1 MLELNLDDP
10 IALAM
15 TGTVYQ
21 SMDCFGEAYHF
32 NRLAAE
38 KKPVTELCNNVAL
51 PLIELG
57 LHEDAERWLRK
68 ALKRDPANAEAM
80 SNMAV
85 LMMRESRPQEARQ
98 WAEKALSTPGLS
110 EDGTRAARENRGY
123 ACLAL
128 QDWGPGWEGYEAMIG
143 RKWRPNLYP
152 DLPYWNG
159 EKGKRIL
166 VSGEQGLGDEISFA
180 SILPDA
186 MKDNEIVLD
195 CDARLAGL
203 FARSFPSLEVHGDRF
218 DKSASWRHGFD
229 AHCLIGTLGKHY
241 RSAGEFPGVPFLV
254 ADPERRL
261 QWRALLDK
269 LPGRKIGI
277 AWTGGLP
284 STFRS
289 RRSLALEQLLP
300 ILRTPDVSWISLQ
313 YLDPT
318 DEIEAFTERHGIAIK
333 HWARAGEA
341 YNYDETAAL
350 VAELDLIICVTTS
363 VVHLAGALGVPCW
376 AMVPNKP
383 RWFYGMNGDTSPW
396 YESVRL
402 FRQTDRWKPEDV
414 ARELATWLR

>member
-1 MLELNLDDP
+1 ML
-10 IALAM
+10 
-15 TGTVYQ
+15 GTVYQ

-38 KKPVTELCNNVAL
+38 KKPVTQLCNNVAL

-57 LHEDAERWLRK
+57 RHDEAEAWLRK
-68 ALKRDPANAEAM
+68 ALKRDPGNAEAM

-98 WAEKALSTPGLS
+98 WAERALSTPGLS
-110 EDGTRAARENRGY
+110 EDGKRAALENRGY

-128 QDWGPGWEGYEAMIG
+128 QDWAPGWEGYEAMIG

-152 DLPYWNG
+152 DIPYWQG
-159 EKGKRIL
+159 ETGKRIL

-195 CDARLAGL
+195 CDARLEGL
-203 FARSFPSLEVHGDRF
+203 FARSFPELEVHGDRF
-218 DKSASWRHGFD
+218 DKNAGWRSGFD
-229 AHCLIGTLGKHY
+229 AHCLIGSLAKRY
-241 RSAGEFPGVPFLV
+241 RPSAESFPGRPFIV
-254 ADPERRL
+254 ADPERRQ
-261 QWRALLDK
+261 QWRVLLDG
-269 LPGRKIGI
+269 LPGKKVGI

-289 RRSLALEQLLP
+289 RRSLNLETLAP
-300 ILRTPDVSWISLQ
+300 ILKTPGVSWISLQ

-318 DEIEAFTERHGIAIK
+318 EEIAAFQAKHGVPIK
-333 HWARAGEA
+333 HWRRAAEA
-341 YNYDETAAL
+341 HNYDETAAL
-350 VAELDLIICVTTS
+350 VAELDLVICVTTS
-363 VVHLAGALGVPCW
+363 VVHLAGGLGVPCW
-376 AMVPNKP
+376 TMVPNKP
-383 RWFYGMNGDTSPW
+383 RWFYGMIGDKTPW

-402 FRQTDRWKPEDV
+402 FRQADRWRPEDI
-414 ARELATWLR
+414 ARELCAFS